1 MNTFFHYRGR
11 RIRPL
16 HLSVYRTYLLLAWFP
31 FLLFAGYYS
40 YLFIYPLIQMMQQR
54 QIIDWIALLVPIGGL
69 FNTLLA
75 VVSFGHDSQSF
86 FFKGWF
92 LLSSLPTTN
101 VSSSL
106 EKQWIV

>member
-40 YLFIYPLIQMMQQR
+40 YL
-54 QIIDWIALLVPIGGL
+54 
-69 FNTLLA
+69 
-75 VVSFGHDSQSF
+75 
-86 FFKGWF
+86 
-92 LLSSLPTTN
+92 LS
-101 VSSSL
+101 
-106 EKQWIV
+106 IR